1 MQLVTSGLNK
11 RPASTKFWQSSIT
24 ISVLIALALTVIF
37 MLDRA
42 IANAPVQHLY
52 YLPIILAALRF
63 GRRAGVAVS
72 IFAIALYHLAN
83 KPVVGYR
90 YGESDIIQI
99 VLFIGVGVITAKLKD
114 DADRLHILATTDD
127 LTGLHNL
134 RSFEEHLSRILHES
148 RETKTPISILVLDV
162 DRLKS
167 LNDTYG
173 HLCGAEAV
181 RTVGTVIAANIPGGA
196 VACRY
201 GGDEFVVAFPSCTR
215 LRAQAIA
222 DEIRKAVHETATVL
236 AGHSMAAG
244 TLSVSIG
251 IASRSTV
258 GDHERPETLFH
269 AADQALYVAKASGRN
284 RIYAAAELVSEVSSQ
299 G

>member
-1 MQLVTSGLNK
+1 MQLVTSGLTK
-11 RPASTKFWQSSIT
+11 RSASTKFWQSSIA
-24 ISVLIALALTVIF
+24 ISAAIVLALTVIF
-37 MLDRA
+37 TLDRA

-52 YLPIILAALRF
+52 YLPIILAAFRF
-63 GRRAGVAVS
+63 GRRGGVAVS
-72 IFAIALYHLAN
+72 IVAIVLYHLAN
-83 KPVVGYR
+83 KPFVGYR
-90 YGESDIIQI
+90 YGELDIIQI
-99 VLFIGVGVITAKLKD
+99 ALFIGVGVITAKLKD
-114 DADRLHILATTDD
+114 DATRLHILATTDD

-134 RSFEEHLSRILHES
+134 RSFEEHLTRIMGES

-181 RTVGTVIAANIPGGA
+181 RTVGAIIGANTPAGA

-215 LRAQAIA
+215 LQAQAIA
-222 DEIRKAVHETATVL
+222 DDIRKAVHAKASVL
-236 AGHSMAAG
+236 AGHAMPAG

-258 GDHERPETLFH
+258 GDEERPETLFMLPIRRSMSLRQM
-269 AADQALYVAKASGRN
+269 AAIASTLRRN
-284 RIYAAAELVSEVSSQ
+284 
-299 G
+299 

>member
-1 MQLVTSGLNK
+1 MQLVTSGLTK
-11 RPASTKFWQSSIT
+11 RSASTKFWQSSIA
-24 ISVLIALALTVIF
+24 ISAAIVLALTVIF
-37 MLDRA
+37 TLDRA

-52 YLPIILAALRF
+52 YLPIILAAFRF
-63 GRRAGVAVS
+63 GRRGGVAVS
-72 IFAIALYHLAN
+72 IVAIVLYHLAN
-83 KPVVGYR
+83 KPFVGYR
-90 YGESDIIQI
+90 YGELDIIQI
-99 VLFIGVGVITAKLKD
+99 ALFIGVGVITAKLKD
-114 DADRLHILATTDD
+114 DATRLHILATTDD

-134 RSFEEHLSRILHES
+134 RSFEEHLTRIMGES

-181 RTVGTVIAANIPGGA
+181 RTVGAIIGANTPAGA

-215 LRAQAIA
+215 LQAQAIA
-222 DEIRKAVHETATVL
+222 DDIRKAVHAKASVL
-236 AGHSMAAG
+236 AGHAMPAG

-258 GDHERPETLFH
+258 GDEERPETLFH
-269 AADQALYVAKASGRN
+269 AADQALYVAKANGRN
-284 RIYAAAELVSEVSSQ
+284 RIYAASELVSEVSSQ